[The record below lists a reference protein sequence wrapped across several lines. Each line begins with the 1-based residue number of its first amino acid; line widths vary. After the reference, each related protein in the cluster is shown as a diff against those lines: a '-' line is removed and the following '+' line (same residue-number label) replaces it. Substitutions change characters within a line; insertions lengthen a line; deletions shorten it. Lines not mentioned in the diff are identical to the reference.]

1 MSRNKIG
8 GWHRLWIVTSVL
20 WVAIVFLTVF
30 VNRGHGEGFL
40 SSITKWP
47 LEMLLF
53 IVVPPLVLYV
63 FVRGALWTVRWIVR
77 GFRGSTVSK

>member
-8 GWHRLWIVTSVL
+8 GWTRIWIVTSVL
-20 WVAIVFLTVF
+20 WVVMVFLAVLQNT
-30 VNRGHGEGFL
+30 GAGEGFL
-40 SSITKWP
+40 SNLTRWP
-47 LEMLLF
+47 LEMLLA

-77 GFRGSTVSK
+77 GFRG